1 MFCGNP
7 PIGIKY
13 LRLMNDSTDLIA
25 LNLAWFGWEIA
36 RWQDV
41 IDWTLSAAGAVTLL
55 VINIIRLRKL
65 WIQQRNVDSEEK

>member
-7 PIGIKY
+7 PISIKY
-13 LRLMNDSTDLIA
+13 LRYMNDSTDLIA

-55 VINIIRLRKL
+55 AINIIRLRKL

>member
-1 MFCGNP
+1 
-7 PIGIKY
+7 
-13 LRLMNDSTDLIA
+13 MNDSTDLIA
-25 LNLAWFGWEIA
+25 LNLAWFRWEIA

-55 VINIIRLRKL
+55 AINIIRLRKL

>member
-13 LRLMNDSTDLIA
+13 LRYMNDSTDLIA

-55 VINIIRLRKL
+55 AINIIRLRKL
-65 WIQQRNVDSEEK
+65 WIQQRNVDSKEK

>member
-1 MFCGNP
+1 
-7 PIGIKY
+7 
-13 LRLMNDSTDLIA
+13 MNDSTDLIA

-55 VINIIRLRKL
+55 AINVIRLRKL

>member
-1 MFCGNP
+1 
-7 PIGIKY
+7 
-13 LRLMNDSTDLIA
+13 MNDSTDLIA

-65 WIQQRNVDSEEK
+65 WIQQRNVDSKEK

>member
-7 PIGIKY
+7 PIGIEY
-13 LRLMNDSTDLIA
+13 LRHMNDSTDLIA

-55 VINIIRLRKL
+55 AINVIRLRKL

>member
-1 MFCGNP
+1 
-7 PIGIKY
+7 
-13 LRLMNDSTDLIA
+13 MNDSTDLIA

>member
-1 MFCGNP
+1 
-7 PIGIKY
+7 
-13 LRLMNDSTDLIA
+13 MNDSTDLIA

-55 VINIIRLRKL
+55 AINIIRLRKL
-65 WIQQRNVDSEEK
+65 WIQQRNVDSKEK

>member
-1 MFCGNP
+1 
-7 PIGIKY
+7 
-13 LRLMNDSTDLIA
+13 MNDSTDLIA

-55 VINIIRLRKL
+55 AINVIRLRKL
-65 WIQQRNVDSEEK
+65 WIQQRNVDSKEK

>member
-7 PIGIKY
+7 PTGIEY
-13 LRLMNDSTDLIA
+13 LRHMNDSTDLIA

-55 VINIIRLRKL
+55 AINIIRLRKL